1 MKNEFE
7 TKTGPGNLEHKIQ
20 YFFQRRCCIKVQGLR
35 SVVEAIS
42 IQKPRQSIVMV
53 SMQVG
58 DKNMIN
64 LALPDFI
71 SLHLY
76 LGGLATVY
84 QQQLVIGGHYLRG
97 LVPVVH
103 GQG

>member
-1 MKNEFE
+1 
-7 TKTGPGNLEHKIQ
+7 
-20 YFFQRRCCIKVQGLR
+20 
-35 SVVEAIS
+35 
-42 IQKPRQSIVMV
+42 MV